1 MRKWHIKIVRNY
13 DAYFRKKVIIYK
25 YEKQKIIILVSVI
38 LVVIVPIFINLSFKV
53 YLSPIFAAEWEA
65 GDLLSYYG
73 SLLGGIIT
81 LVGVVMTLNYQT
93 KQSERD
99 DSIKYK
105 PILKFSSVENTCPEF
120 ISQREVFVRF
130 PLLSFKDDVYSE
142 AKKQRFE
149 EQMKCVTSF
158 HLLLENKGRGEAVD
172 VSLDN
177 VKLEEV
183 SWDDDS
189 NLYIASSM
197 PLSMGD
203 ILVDEK
209 ADVIINFPNYLFL
222 KDENTSQNLIR
233 IELKLSYNDMFRRN
247 KKELGVLLDFQ
258 VLGETLAPAP
268 YPYKDGFSY
277 YFVRIGFVSALH
289 L

>member
-1 MRKWHIKIVRNY
+1 MKNK
-13 DAYFRKKVIIYK
+13 
-25 YEKQKIIILVSVI
+25 KIIILVSVI

-53 YLSPIFAAEWEA
+53 YLAPLFTAEWGA

-93 KQSERD
+93 KQSEAD
-99 DSIKYK
+99 DAIKYK
-105 PILKFSSVENTCPEF
+105 PIIKLASVENTYPKFIGLREF
-120 ISQREVFVRF
+120 FVRF
-130 PLLSFKDDVYSE
+130 PFLSFKDDIYSE
-142 AKKQRFE
+142 GKKALFE
-149 EQMKCVTSF
+149 EQMKSVTSF
-158 HLLLENKGRGEAVD
+158 HVLLENKGRGEAVD
-172 VSLDN
+172 VSLDS
-177 VKLEEV
+177 VKLKEV

-189 NLYIASSM
+189 NLSIASSL

-203 ILVDEK
+203 ILVGEK
-209 ADVIINFPNYLFL
+209 VDVLITIPNYLFL
-222 KDENTSQNLIR
+222 KSENTNQNHIW
-233 IELKLSYNDMFRRN
+233 IEVRLSYNDMFRRN
-247 KKELGVLLDFQ
+247 KKELGMLLDFQ

-277 YFVRIGFVSALH
+277 YFVRIGFVSALY

>member
-1 MRKWHIKIVRNY
+1 MFKAEKSYKIIDMKN
-13 DAYFRKKVIIYK
+13 K
-25 YEKQKIIILVSVI
+25 KIIILVSII
-38 LVVIVPIFINLSFKV
+38 LVVIVPILINLSFKV
-53 YLSPIFAAEWEA
+53 YLAPLFTAEWGA

-93 KQSERD
+93 KQSEAD
-99 DSIKYK
+99 DAIKYK
-105 PILKFSSVENTCPEF
+105 PIIKLASVENEYSDF
-120 ISQREVFVRF
+120 ISNRKLSVRF
-130 PLLSFKDDVYSE
+130 PVWYFNDDSLRVQKE
-142 AKKQRFE
+142 KTFE
-149 EQMKCVTSF
+149 EQMKCMTSF
-158 HLLLENKGRGEAVD
+158 HVLFKNKGRGEAVD
-172 VSLDN
+172 VSLDS
-177 VKLEEV
+177 VKIEKV

-189 NLYIASSM
+189 KLYIDSII

-222 KDENTSQNLIR
+222 KDENTSQNRIQ

-247 KKELGVLLDFQ
+247 KKEFCMLLDFQ
-258 VLGETLAPAP
+258 VLRKELAPAP
-268 YPYKDGFSY
+268 CPYKDGFSY
-277 YFVRIGFVSALH
+277 YFVRIGFVRALY

>member
-1 MRKWHIKIVRNY
+1 MKNK
-13 DAYFRKKVIIYK
+13 
-25 YEKQKIIILVSVI
+25 KIIILVSVI

-53 YLSPIFAAEWEA
+53 YLAPLFTAEWGA

-93 KQSERD
+93 KQSEAD
-99 DSIKYK
+99 DAIKYK
-105 PILKFSSVENTCPEF
+105 PIIKLASVENEYSDF
-120 ISQREVFVRF
+120 IVNRELSVRF
-130 PLLSFKDDVYSE
+130 PVWYFNDDPLRGQKERIS
-142 AKKQRFE
+142 E
-149 EQMKCVTSF
+149 EQMKCMTSF
-158 HLLLENKGRGEAVD
+158 HVLFKNKGRGEAVD
-172 VSLDN
+172 VSLDS
-177 VKLEEV
+177 VKIEEV

-189 NLYIASSM
+189 KLYIASNL

-277 YFVRIGFVSALH
+277 YFVRIGFARFLGRLVPTVQDAGSGSCTA
-289 L
+289 